1 VVPSA
6 KKSLTA
12 GVIILLAGAIVVAY
26 GTDFYVWLTGLAGA
40 TAEPGLH
47 AVSLVLNILRLT
59 LLPVGAALV
68 GAAVVIQSVA
78 TLLTARAP
86 VSGSEAQ

>member
-1 VVPSA
+1 VIPPA

-12 GVIILLAGAIVVAY
+12 GIVVLLAGAIVVAY
-26 GTDFYVWLTGLAGA
+26 GTDAYLWLSDLAGA

-59 LLPVGAALV
+59 LMPLGAAFV
-68 GAAVVIQSVA
+68 GAAVVIQSVSA
-78 TLLTARAP
+78 LLTAKQP
-86 VSGSEAQ
+86 IQ

>member
-1 VVPSA
+1 MIPPA

-12 GVIILLAGAIVVAY
+12 GIVVLLAGAIVVAY
-26 GTDFYVWLTGLAGA
+26 GTDAYLWLSDLAGA

-59 LLPVGAALV
+59 LMPLGAAFV
-68 GAAVVIQSVA
+68 GAAVVIQSVSA
-78 TLLTARAP
+78 LLMAKQP
-86 VSGSEAQ
+86 IQ

>member
-1 VVPSA
+1 MIPSA

-12 GVIILLAGAIVVAY
+12 GIIILLAGAIVVAY
-26 GTDFYVWLTGLAGA
+26 GTDVYVWLTGVAGA
-40 TAEPGLH
+40 NAEPGLH

-68 GAAVVIQSVA
+68 GAAVVIQSIA
-78 TLLTARAP
+78 TLLTARQPALQP
-86 VSGSEAQ
+86 EAQ